1 MHRKSVFT
9 VAAIVLCS
17 TILTMS
23 FMSMSEEDLDV
34 ALTAFRGSTQDT
46 APTKTEKVI
55 RDIGNSSENSGL
67 GLGDVDEVVD
77 TGDPDII
84 DSPDGPYVPG
94 IPQDNS
100 NWLSIVG
107 SVKQVLATQVGYYS
121 QGALVE
127 VTMPDGTKGTLRPDC
142 SGYVGFCLWLRGLQ
156 GSSPNINSA
165 SGSSGGS
172 IPGVTCHAMS
182 ELSDY
187 SQLLPGDIVFKS
199 GHVEII
205 AESPA
210 PGSTGETRSK
220 VYNCGSN
227 DSAANPGVTT
237 GTALGKY
244 TYFWRLN

>member
-1 MHRKSVFT
+1 MHRKTVFT
-9 VAAIVLCS
+9 VGAIVLCS
-17 TILTMS
+17 MLFTMV
-23 FMSMSEEDLDV
+23 FMSMSEEDLSV
-34 ALTAFRGSTQDT
+34 ALTAFRGSTQDV
-46 APTKTEKVI
+46 APTKTEKII
-55 RDIGNSSENSGL
+55 REIEKEDEAGDL
-67 GLGDVDEVVD
+67 GLGEVGTT

-84 DSPDGPYVPG
+84 DTPDGTYVPG

-100 NWLSIVG
+100 NWLSIVS
-107 SVKQVLATQVGYYS
+107 SVKKVLATQVGYYS

-142 SGYVGFCLWLRGLQ
+142 SGYVGFCLWLSGLQ

-205 AESPA
+205 AESPV

-227 DSAANPGVTT
+227 DSAANPGITT